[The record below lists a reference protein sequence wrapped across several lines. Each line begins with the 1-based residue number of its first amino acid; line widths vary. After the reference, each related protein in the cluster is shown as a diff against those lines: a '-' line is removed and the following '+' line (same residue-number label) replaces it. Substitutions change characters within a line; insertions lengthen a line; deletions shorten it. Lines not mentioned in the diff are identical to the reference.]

1 MTSPIDDFV
10 QQNQTRFFDELLE
23 FLRIP
28 SISTLPEHRQDV
40 ARAAQ
45 FVADGLTRAG
55 LENVEVVPTDKH
67 PLVYADWLGAPGKPT
82 VLCYGHYDVQPPDP
96 LELWKTPPFE
106 PNIRDGNVYARGAC
120 DDKGQMYMHIK
131 AVEALRHV
139 HGGKLPVNV
148 RFLIEGEEEVGGD
161 SISRYVPL
169 HKQKLKADVA
179 LVSDTEL
186 FADGVPTL
194 CIGLRGLIYLEI
206 EARGPARDLHSGV
219 YGGAAPNAVYGLI
232 ELLAKAKD
240 ADGHIRIPGV
250 TDDVVPPDAAELES
264 WRRLP
269 FSEEEFLRDQVG
281 SSALTGEP
289 EQSVLERVWA
299 RPTFEVHGI
308 AGGFASAGA
317 KTVIPAQATA
327 KVSLRLVPGQDF
339 EEVGRALER
348 AVRTAAPEWAEVR
361 VNLLHGGNPVQV
373 DVTAPAFEVLDQAFE
388 SVVGRKAVPVRAGGS
403 IPIIPELGLTGAPVI
418 LTGIGLP
425 DDGLHSP
432 NEKLDLSQ
440 LWSGIEIFGRFFE
453 MFARSGAGSATPRP
467 VRSA

>member
-1 MTSPIDDFV
+1 MSSPVDEFV
-10 QQNQTRFFDELLE
+10 TQNEGRFLEELLE

-28 SISTLPEHRQDV
+28 SISTLPEYRQDV

-45 FVADGLTRAG
+45 FTADGLKQAG
-55 LENVEVVPTDKH
+55 LENVEVIQTEKH
-67 PLVYADWLGAPGKPT
+67 PLVYADWLRAPGKPT

-96 LELWKTPPFE
+96 LELWETPPFE
-106 PNIRDGNVYARGAC
+106 PSIRGGNIYARGAC
-120 DDKGQMYMHIK
+120 DDKGQMYMHVK
-131 AVEALRHV
+131 AVETLLRV
-139 HGGKLPVNV
+139 HDGKLPVNV
-148 RFLIEGEEEVGGD
+148 KFLIEGEEEVGGE

-194 CIGLRGLIYLEI
+194 CVGLRGLIYLEI

-240 ADGHIRIPGV
+240 ADGHIQIPGV
-250 TDDVVPPDAAELES
+250 YDGVVPPAATELES
-264 WRRLP
+264 WQKLA
-269 FSEEEFLRDQVG
+269 FSEKEFLHEQVG
-281 SSALTGEP
+281 SSVLTGEP

-317 KTVIPAQATA
+317 KTVIPAKAVA
-327 KVSLRLVPGQDF
+327 KVSLRVVPKQDP
-339 EEVGRALER
+339 EKVVA
-348 AVRTAAPEWAEVR
+348 AVKSWVAANTPKGIQTEVR
-361 VNLLHGGNPVQV
+361 VLSASPAVSVNPDHPAIAVAARV
-373 DVTAPAFEVLDQAFE
+373 FSDVLAKPTVFTR
-388 SVVGRKAVPVRAGGS
+388 GGGS
-403 IPIIPELGLTGAPVI
+403 IPIVGEFAVHLGIPTVLMGFS
-418 LTGIGLP
+418 LP

-432 NEKLDLSQ
+432 NEKYRISNYYA
-440 LWSGIEIFGRFFE
+440 GIRTIAHFFE
-453 MFARSGAGSATPRP
+453 EYGR
-467 VRSA
+467 V